1 MIKKDGSVYI
11 IAEIG
16 GNHEGN
22 FEYAVELCLDAIKA
36 GADAVKFQ
44 IYTGE
49 TLVNKKLDPDRVK
62 HFNRFSLSSNQY
74 QELAS
79 ICIKNNVDFVASIW
93 TEEDIEAFENKLPF
107 FKVGSGDL
115 TAYPILARIVKTRKP
130 ILLSTGLA
138 SIEEIQNTVNFIH
151 QLDSIYEK
159 KNMLGI
165 LQCTA
170 MYPIPDTDANL
181 STITNF
187 KNLFPDALIGYS
199 DHTVGTYAAEI
210 AVALGAQI
218 LELHFTDQKENRS
231 FRDHQV
237 SFTHS
242 EITELKRKINIVSNL
257 LGDGNKRPMPSELES
272 GHNISFRR
280 GIFPRRP
287 IKKGEVIN
295 RSDLIAL
302 RPAVG
307 TPANLVDLI
316 EGKIAPRNYNELE
329 TININDFS

>member
-1 MIKKDGSVYI
+1 MTIKSKSLVTYSKEICQTYTPMIKNDGSVYV

-22 FEYAVELCLDAIKA
+22 FEYAIELCLDAIKA

-49 TLVNKKLDPDRVK
+49 TLVNKKLDPDRVE
-62 HFNRFSLSSNQY
+62 HFNKFSLSSNQY

-79 ICIKNNVDFVASIW
+79 ICQKNNVDFIASIW
-93 TEEDIEAFENKLPF
+93 TEEDIEEFESRMPF

-115 TAYPILARIVKTRKP
+115 TAYPILARIVKTKKP

-138 SIEEIQNTVNFIH
+138 SIEEIQSTVDFIH
-151 QLDSIYEK
+151 RLDPIYQK

-181 STITNF
+181 STITKF
-187 KNLFPDALIGYS
+187 KTLFPNALIGYS

-237 SFTHS
+237 SFTS
-242 EITELKRKINIVSNL
+242 PEIVELKKRLQIISDL
-257 LGDGNKRPMPSELES
+257 LGDGDK
-272 GHNISFRR
+272 
-280 GIFPRRP
+280 
-287 IKKGEVIN
+287 
-295 RSDLIAL
+295 
-302 RPAVG
+302 
-307 TPANLVDLI
+307 
-316 EGKIAPRNYNELE
+316 
-329 TININDFS
+329 